1 MELIIR
7 DSGIDSVGN
16 GGNFRKVAYCEALSR
31 RTTDKIVSWM
41 FVGICGLLPAGLHKF
56 PDGINPEAL
65 MRVNLLAFAI
75 DNGLGKI
82 FRVDTTGEELG
93 GVVILALVVS
103 D

>member
-1 MELIIR
+1 
-7 DSGIDSVGN
+7 
-16 GGNFRKVAYCEALSR
+16 
-31 RTTDKIVSWM
+31 
-41 FVGICGLLPAGLHKF
+41 LHKF